1 MEVRAY
7 ALIQLAVL
15 VTLGI
20 VSVSIVNIRPVS
32 TYEYSVR
39 ELLAEIWVATNTP
52 GYKRIVTL
60 HLDERLI
67 VKNGTIVLSR
77 EFWVLSPFNQSGR
90 IVWVPI
96 AVREPLVLEGLV
108 VLKIESTNNGTVL
121 VEKEATG

>member
-32 TYEYSVR
+32 TYENSVR

>member
-32 TYEYSVR
+32 TYESSVR

-67 VKNGTIVLSR
+67 VKNGIIVLSR

>member
-32 TYEYSVR
+32 TYENSVR

-96 AVREPLVLEGLV
+96 VVREPLVLEGLV

>member
-1 MEVRAY
+1 VEVRAY

-32 TYEYSVR
+32 TYENSVR

>member
-1 MEVRAY
+1 VEVRAY

-32 TYEYSVR
+32 TYENSVR

-121 VEKEATG
+121 VEKEITG

>member
-32 TYEYSVR
+32 TYENSVR

-121 VEKEATG
+121 VEKEITG